1 MSTTADVRGEMMVN
15 CDAAE
20 RMKNLPFSG
29 IRKMM
34 EKATKMEQAGER
46 VIHLEI
52 GRPDFDTPERIKR
65 AAAESL
71 AQGHVF
77 YTSNYGTPEL
87 RSAIADRMR
96 EKNRV
101 AYDPS
106 EVLVTVGVG
115 EGTFAGM
122 AAFLNPGDEVLVPNP
137 VWLNYIHVPEFLGA
151 VPSTYSLKEE
161 NDYQVDLDELESRIT
176 SRTKMLVIVDPSNPT
191 GGVFSRETLERLAET
206 AEKHNLLVLSDEI
219 YEQLVYDGAEHVS
232 MASLPGMKERTITLG
247 GMSKAYSMTGWRLG
261 YMCAPRKVIQACVRV
276 HQYTI
281 TCAPSFV
288 QDASVIALRE
298 CDADVES
305 MRREYRRRKDY
316 VVKALNAIEG
326 ISCNNP
332 KGAFYIF
339 VNVKS
344 LGRSSAE
351 VAEYMLDHAKV
362 ALVPGSAFGSEGE
375 GYLRL
380 SYAAA
385 YDELVEA
392 CARIGEAVTRLR
404 EARGTTPRLS

>member
-1 MSTTADVRGEMMVN
+1 MSTTADGREETTVN
-15 CDAAE
+15 YAAAE
-20 RMKNLPFSG
+20 RMNSLPFSG

-34 EKATKMEQAGER
+34 EKATKMQQAGER

-65 AAAESL
+65 AADESL

-87 RSAIADRMR
+87 RSTIADKML
-96 EKNRV
+96 EKNQVR
-101 AYDPS
+101 YDPS

-137 VWLNYIHVPEFLGA
+137 VWLNYIHVPESLGA

-161 NDYQVDLDELESRIT
+161 NDYQVDFAELESKIT

-206 AEKHNLLVLSDEI
+206 ARKHDLLVLSDEI
-219 YEQLVYDGAEHVS
+219 YERLVYDGVEHVS
-232 MASLPGMKERTITLG
+232 IASLPGMKERTITLG

-261 YMCAPRKVIQACVRV
+261 YLCAPREIVQACVRI
-276 HQYTI
+276 HQYTV

-288 QDASVIALRE
+288 QDASVVALRE
-298 CDADVES
+298 CDEDVET
-305 MRREYRRRKDY
+305 MRREYQRRKDY
-316 VVKALNAIEG
+316 VVKALNAIDG
-326 ISCNNP
+326 LSCNNP
-332 KGAFYIF
+332 KGAFYVF

-351 VAEYMLDHAKV
+351 VAEYMLDHAKM

-385 YDELVEA
+385 YEELVEA
-392 CARIGEAVTRLR
+392 CERIEKAVQELR
-404 EARGTTPRLS
+404 

>member
-1 MSTTADVRGEMMVN
+1 MSTTADGREETTVN
-15 CDAAE
+15 YAAAE
-20 RMKNLPFSG
+20 RMNSLPFSG

-34 EKATKMEQAGER
+34 EKATKMQQAGER

-65 AAAESL
+65 AADESL

-87 RSAIADRMR
+87 RTAIADKMR

-101 AYDPS
+101 GYDPS

-137 VWLNYIHVPEFLGA
+137 VWLNYIHVPESLGA

-161 NDYQVDLDELESRIT
+161 NDYQVDFADLESKIT
-176 SRTKMLVIVDPSNPT
+176 SRTKMLVLVDPSNPT
-191 GGVFSRETLERLAET
+191 GGVFSRETLDRLADT
-206 AEKHNLLVLSDEI
+206 ARKHDLLVLSDEI
-219 YEQLVYDGAEHVS
+219 YARLVYDGVEHVS
-232 MASLPGMKERTITLG
+232 IASLPGMKERTITLG

-261 YMCAPRKVIQACVRV
+261 YLCAPCEIVQACVRI
-276 HQYTI
+276 HQYTV

-288 QDASVIALRE
+288 QDASVVALRE
-298 CDADVES
+298 CDEDVEA
-305 MRREYRRRKDY
+305 MRREYQRRKDY
-316 VVKALNAIEG
+316 VVKAINAIDG
-326 ISCNNP
+326 LSCNNP
-332 KGAFYIF
+332 KGAFYVF

-385 YDELVEA
+385 YEELVEA
-392 CARIGEAVTRLR
+392 CERIEKAVQELR
-404 EARGTTPRLS
+404 

>member
-1 MSTTADVRGEMMVN
+1 MSTTADGREETTVN
-15 CDAAE
+15 YAAAE
-20 RMKNLPFSG
+20 RMNSLPFSG

-34 EKATKMEQAGER
+34 EKATKMQQAGER

-65 AAAESL
+65 AADESL

-87 RSAIADRMR
+87 RTAIADKMR

-101 AYDPS
+101 GYDPS

-137 VWLNYIHVPEFLGA
+137 VWLNYIHVPESLGA

-161 NDYQVDLDELESRIT
+161 NDYQVDFAELESKIT
-176 SRTKMLVIVDPSNPT
+176 SRTKMLVLVDPSNPT
-191 GGVFSRETLERLAET
+191 GGVFSRETLDRLAET
-206 AEKHNLLVLSDEI
+206 ARKHDLLVLSDEI
-219 YEQLVYDGAEHVS
+219 YERLVYDGVEHVS
-232 MASLPGMKERTITLG
+232 IASLPGMKERTITLG

-261 YMCAPRKVIQACVRV
+261 YLCAPCEIVQACVRI
-276 HQYTI
+276 HQYTV

-288 QDASVIALRE
+288 QDASVVALRE
-298 CDADVES
+298 CDEDVEA
-305 MRREYRRRKDY
+305 MRREYQRRKDY
-316 VVKALNAIEG
+316 VVKAINAIDG
-326 ISCNNP
+326 LSCNNP
-332 KGAFYIF
+332 KGAFYVF

-385 YDELVEA
+385 YEELVEA
-392 CARIGEAVTRLR
+392 CERIEKAVKELR
-404 EARGTTPRLS
+404 

>member
-1 MSTTADVRGEMMVN
+1 MSTTADGREETTVN
-15 CDAAE
+15 YAAAE
-20 RMKNLPFSG
+20 RMNSLPFSG

-34 EKATKMEQAGER
+34 EKATKMQQAGER

-65 AAAESL
+65 AADESL

-87 RSAIADRMR
+87 RTAIADKMR

-101 AYDPS
+101 GYDPS

-137 VWLNYIHVPEFLGA
+137 VWLNYIHVPESLGA

-161 NDYQVDLDELESRIT
+161 NDYQVDFAELESRIT

-191 GGVFSRETLERLAET
+191 GGVFSRETLERLAEM
-206 AEKHNLLVLSDEI
+206 ARKHDLLVLSDEI
-219 YEQLVYDGAEHVS
+219 YERLVYDGVEHVS
-232 MASLPGMKERTITLG
+232 IASLPGMKERTITLG

-261 YMCAPRKVIQACVRV
+261 YLCAPREIVQACVRI
-276 HQYTI
+276 HQYTV

-288 QDASVIALRE
+288 QDASVVALRE
-298 CDADVES
+298 CDEDVEA
-305 MRREYRRRKDY
+305 MRREYQRRKDY
-316 VVKALNAIEG
+316 VVKAINAIDG
-326 ISCNNP
+326 LSCNNP
-332 KGAFYIF
+332 KGAFYVF

-385 YDELVEA
+385 YEELVEA
-392 CARIGEAVTRLR
+392 CDRIEKAVQELR
-404 EARGTTPRLS
+404 

>member
-1 MSTTADVRGEMMVN
+1 MSTTADGREETTVN
-15 CDAAE
+15 YAAAE
-20 RMKNLPFSG
+20 RMNSLPFSG

-34 EKATKMEQAGER
+34 EKATKMQQAGER

-65 AAAESL
+65 AADESL

-87 RSAIADRMR
+87 RSTIADKML
-96 EKNRV
+96 EKNQVR
-101 AYDPS
+101 YDPS

-137 VWLNYIHVPEFLGA
+137 VWLNYIHVPESLGA

-161 NDYQVDLDELESRIT
+161 NDYQVDFAELESKIT

-206 AEKHNLLVLSDEI
+206 ARKHDLLVLSDEI
-219 YEQLVYDGAEHVS
+219 YERLVYDGVEHVS
-232 MASLPGMKERTITLG
+232 IASLPGMKERTITLG

-261 YMCAPRKVIQACVRV
+261 YLCAPREIVQACVRI
-276 HQYTI
+276 HQYTV

-288 QDASVIALRE
+288 QDASVVALRE
-298 CDADVES
+298 CDEDVET
-305 MRREYRRRKDY
+305 MRREYQRRKDY
-316 VVKALNAIEG
+316 VVKALNAIDG
-326 ISCNNP
+326 LSCNNP
-332 KGAFYIF
+332 KGAFYVF

-344 LGRSSAE
+344 LGRSSVE

-385 YDELVEA
+385 YEEVVEA
-392 CARIGEAVTRLR
+392 CERIEKAVQELR
-404 EARGTTPRLS
+404 

>member
-1 MSTTADVRGEMMVN
+1 MSTTADGREETTVN
-15 CDAAE
+15 YVAAE
-20 RMKNLPFSG
+20 RMNSLPFSG

-34 EKATKMEQAGER
+34 EKATKMQQAGER

-65 AAAESL
+65 AADESL

-87 RSAIADRMR
+87 RSTIADKML
-96 EKNRV
+96 EKNQVR
-101 AYDPS
+101 YDPS

-137 VWLNYIHVPEFLGA
+137 VWLNYIHVPESLGA

-161 NDYQVDLDELESRIT
+161 NDYQVDFAELESKIT
-176 SRTKMLVIVDPSNPT
+176 SRTKMLVLVDPSNPT
-191 GGVFSRETLERLAET
+191 GGVFSRETLDRLAET
-206 AEKHNLLVLSDEI
+206 ARKHDLLVLSDEI
-219 YEQLVYDGAEHVS
+219 YERLVYDGVEHVS
-232 MASLPGMKERTITLG
+232 IASLPGMKERTITLG

-261 YMCAPRKVIQACVRV
+261 YLCAPREIVQACVRV
-276 HQYTI
+276 HQYTV

-288 QDASVIALRE
+288 QDASVVALRE
-298 CDADVES
+298 CDEDVEA
-305 MRREYRRRKDY
+305 MRREYQRRKDY
-316 VVKALNAIEG
+316 VVKAINAIDG
-326 ISCNNP
+326 LSCNNP
-332 KGAFYIF
+332 KGAFYVF

-344 LGRSSAE
+344 LGRSSVE

-385 YDELVEA
+385 YEEVVEA
-392 CARIGEAVTRLR
+392 CERIEKAVQELR
-404 EARGTTPRLS
+404 

>member
-1 MSTTADVRGEMMVN
+1 MSTTADGREETTVN
-15 CDAAE
+15 YAAAE
-20 RMKNLPFSG
+20 RMNSLPFSG

-34 EKATKMEQAGER
+34 EKATKMQQAGER

-65 AAAESL
+65 AADESL

-87 RSAIADRMR
+87 RTAIADKMR

-101 AYDPS
+101 GYDPS

-137 VWLNYIHVPEFLGA
+137 VWLNYIHVPESLGA

-161 NDYQVDLDELESRIT
+161 NDYQVDFAELESKIT
-176 SRTKMLVIVDPSNPT
+176 SRTKMLVLVDPSNPT
-191 GGVFSRETLERLAET
+191 GGVFSRETLDRLADT
-206 AEKHNLLVLSDEI
+206 ARKHDLLVLSDEI
-219 YEQLVYDGAEHVS
+219 YERLVYDGVEHVS
-232 MASLPGMKERTITLG
+232 IASLPGMKERTITLG

-261 YMCAPRKVIQACVRV
+261 YLCAPREIVQACVRI
-276 HQYTI
+276 HQYTV

-288 QDASVIALRE
+288 QDASVVALRE
-298 CDADVES
+298 CDEDVEA
-305 MRREYRRRKDY
+305 MRREYQRRKDY
-316 VVKALNAIEG
+316 VVKAINAIDG
-326 ISCNNP
+326 LSCNNP
-332 KGAFYIF
+332 KGAFYVF

-385 YDELVEA
+385 YEELVEA
-392 CARIGEAVTRLR
+392 CERIEKAVQELR
-404 EARGTTPRLS
+404 

>member
-1 MSTTADVRGEMMVN
+1 MSTTADGREETTVN
-15 CDAAE
+15 YVAAE
-20 RMKNLPFSG
+20 RMNSLPFSG

-34 EKATKMEQAGER
+34 EKATKMQQAGER

-87 RSAIADRMR
+87 RTAIADKMR

-101 AYDPS
+101 GYDPS

-137 VWLNYIHVPEFLGA
+137 VWLNYIHVPESLGA

-161 NDYQVDLDELESRIT
+161 NDYQVDFAELESKIT
-176 SRTKMLVIVDPSNPT
+176 SRTKMLVLVDPSNPT
-191 GGVFSRETLERLAET
+191 GGVFSRETLDRLAET
-206 AEKHNLLVLSDEI
+206 ARKHDLLVLSDEI
-219 YEQLVYDGAEHVS
+219 YERLVYDGVEHVS
-232 MASLPGMKERTITLG
+232 IASLPGMKERTITLG

-261 YMCAPRKVIQACVRV
+261 YLCAPREIVQACVRV
-276 HQYTI
+276 HQYTV

-288 QDASVIALRE
+288 QDASVVALRE
-298 CDADVES
+298 CDEDVEA
-305 MRREYRRRKDY
+305 MRREYQRRKDY
-316 VVKALNAIEG
+316 VVKAINAIDG
-326 ISCNNP
+326 LSCNNP
-332 KGAFYIF
+332 KGAFYVF

-385 YDELVEA
+385 YEELVEA
-392 CARIGEAVTRLR
+392 CERIEKAVKELR
-404 EARGTTPRLS
+404 

>member
-1 MSTTADVRGEMMVN
+1 MSTTADGKEETTVN
-15 CDAAE
+15 YAAAE
-20 RMKNLPFSG
+20 RMNSLPFSG

-34 EKATKMEQAGER
+34 EKATKMQQAGER

-65 AAAESL
+65 AATESL

-87 RSAIADRMR
+87 RSTIADKML
-96 EKNRV
+96 EKNQVR
-101 AYDPS
+101 YDPS

-137 VWLNYIHVPEFLGA
+137 VWLNYIHVPESLGA

-161 NDYQVDLDELESRIT
+161 NDYQVDFAELESKIT

-206 AEKHNLLVLSDEI
+206 ARKRDLLVLSDEI
-219 YEQLVYDGAEHVS
+219 YERLVYDGVEHVS
-232 MASLPGMKERTITLG
+232 IASLPGMKERTITLG

-261 YMCAPRKVIQACVRV
+261 YLCAPREIVQACVRI
-276 HQYTI
+276 HQYTV

-288 QDASVIALRE
+288 QDASVVALRE
-298 CDADVES
+298 CDEDVET
-305 MRREYRRRKDY
+305 MRREYQRRKDY
-316 VVKALNAIEG
+316 VVKALNAIDSL
-326 ISCNNP
+326 SCNNP
-332 KGAFYIF
+332 KGAFYVF

-385 YDELVEA
+385 YEELVEA
-392 CARIGEAVTRLR
+392 CERIEKAVQELR
-404 EARGTTPRLS
+404 

>member
-1 MSTTADVRGEMMVN
+1 MSTIADGKEETAVN
-15 CDAAE
+15 YVTAE
-20 RMKNLPFSG
+20 RMNFLPFSG
-29 IRKMM
+29 IRRMM
-34 EKATKMEQAGER
+34 EKATKMQQAGER

-65 AAAESL
+65 AATESL

-87 RSAIADRMR
+87 RSTIADKML
-96 EKNRV
+96 EKNQVR
-101 AYDPS
+101 YDPS

-137 VWLNYIHVPEFLGA
+137 VWLNYIHVPESLGA

-161 NDYQVDLDELESRIT
+161 NDYQVDFAELESKIT

-206 AEKHNLLVLSDEI
+206 ARKHDLLVLSDEI
-219 YEQLVYDGAEHVS
+219 YERLVYDGVEHVS
-232 MASLPGMKERTITLG
+232 IASLPGMKERTITLG

-261 YMCAPRKVIQACVRV
+261 YLCAPREIVQACVRI
-276 HQYTI
+276 HQYTV

-288 QDASVIALRE
+288 QDASVVALRE
-298 CDADVES
+298 CDEDVET
-305 MRREYRRRKDY
+305 MRREYQRRKDY
-316 VVKALNAIEG
+316 VVKALNAIDSL
-326 ISCNNP
+326 SCNNP
-332 KGAFYIF
+332 KGAFYVF

-344 LGRSSAE
+344 LGRSSVE

-385 YDELVEA
+385 YEELVEA
-392 CARIGEAVTRLR
+392 CERIKKAVQELR
-404 EARGTTPRLS
+404 

>member
-1 MSTTADVRGEMMVN
+1 MSTTADGREETTVN
-15 CDAAE
+15 YAAAE
-20 RMKNLPFSG
+20 RMNSLPFSG

-34 EKATKMEQAGER
+34 EKATKMQQAGER

-65 AAAESL
+65 AADESL

-87 RSAIADRMR
+87 RTAIADKMR

-101 AYDPS
+101 GYDPS

-137 VWLNYIHVPEFLGA
+137 VWLNYIHVPESLGA

-161 NDYQVDLDELESRIT
+161 NDYQVDFAELESKIT
-176 SRTKMLVIVDPSNPT
+176 SRTKMLVLVDPSNPT
-191 GGVFSRETLERLAET
+191 GGVFSRETLDRLADT
-206 AEKHNLLVLSDEI
+206 ARKHDLLVLSDEI
-219 YEQLVYDGAEHVS
+219 YERLVYDGVEHVS
-232 MASLPGMKERTITLG
+232 IASLPGMKERTITLG

-261 YMCAPRKVIQACVRV
+261 YLCAPREIVQACVRV
-276 HQYTI
+276 HQYTV

-288 QDASVIALRE
+288 QDASVVALRE
-298 CDADVES
+298 CDEDVEA
-305 MRREYRRRKDY
+305 MRREYQRRKDY
-316 VVKALNAIEG
+316 VVKAINAIDG
-326 ISCNNP
+326 LSCNNP
-332 KGAFYIF
+332 KGAFYVF

-385 YDELVEA
+385 YEELVEA
-392 CARIGEAVTRLR
+392 CERIEKAVKELR
-404 EARGTTPRLS
+404 

>member
-1 MSTTADVRGEMMVN
+1 MSTIADGREETTVN
-15 CDAAE
+15 YVTAE
-20 RMKNLPFSG
+20 RMNFLPFSG
-29 IRKMM
+29 IRRMM
-34 EKATKMEQAGER
+34 EKATKMQQAGER

-65 AAAESL
+65 AATESL

-87 RSAIADRMR
+87 RSTIADKML
-96 EKNRV
+96 EKNQVR
-101 AYDPS
+101 YDPS

-137 VWLNYIHVPEFLGA
+137 VWLNYIHVPESLGA

-161 NDYQVDLDELESRIT
+161 NDYQVDFAELESRIT

-191 GGVFSRETLERLAET
+191 GGVFSRETLERLAEM
-206 AEKHNLLVLSDEI
+206 ARKHDLLVLSDEI
-219 YEQLVYDGAEHVS
+219 YERLVYDGVEHVS
-232 MASLPGMKERTITLG
+232 IASLPGMKERTITLG

-261 YMCAPRKVIQACVRV
+261 YLCAPREIVQACVRI
-276 HQYTI
+276 HQYTV

-288 QDASVIALRE
+288 QDASVVALRE
-298 CDADVES
+298 CDEDVET
-305 MRREYRRRKDY
+305 MRREYQRRKDY
-316 VVKALNAIEG
+316 VVKALNAIDG
-326 ISCNNP
+326 LSCNNP
-332 KGAFYIF
+332 KGAFYVF

-385 YDELVEA
+385 YEELVEA
-392 CARIGEAVTRLR
+392 CERIEKAVQELR
-404 EARGTTPRLS
+404 

>member
-1 MSTTADVRGEMMVN
+1 MSTTADGREETTVN
-15 CDAAE
+15 YAAAE
-20 RMKNLPFSG
+20 RMNSLPFSG

-34 EKATKMEQAGER
+34 EKATKMQQAGER

-65 AAAESL
+65 AADESL

-87 RSAIADRMR
+87 RSTIADKML
-96 EKNRV
+96 EKNQVR
-101 AYDPS
+101 YDPS

-137 VWLNYIHVPEFLGA
+137 VWLNYIHVPESLGA

-161 NDYQVDLDELESRIT
+161 NDYQVDFAELESKIT
-176 SRTKMLVIVDPSNPT
+176 SRTKMLVLVDPSNPT

-206 AEKHNLLVLSDEI
+206 ARKHDLLVLSDEI
-219 YEQLVYDGAEHVS
+219 YERLVYDGVEHVS
-232 MASLPGMKERTITLG
+232 IASLPGMKERTITLG

-261 YMCAPRKVIQACVRV
+261 YLCAPREIVQACVRI
-276 HQYTI
+276 HQYTV

-288 QDASVIALRE
+288 QDASVVALRE
-298 CDADVES
+298 CDEDVEA
-305 MRREYRRRKDY
+305 MRREYQRRKDY
-316 VVKALNAIEG
+316 VVKAINAIDG
-326 ISCNNP
+326 LSCNNP
-332 KGAFYIF
+332 KGAFYVF

-385 YDELVEA
+385 YEEVVEA
-392 CARIGEAVTRLR
+392 CERIEKAVKELR
-404 EARGTTPRLS
+404 

>member
-1 MSTTADVRGEMMVN
+1 MSTTADGREETTVN
-15 CDAAE
+15 YAAAE
-20 RMKNLPFSG
+20 RMNSLPFSG

-34 EKATKMEQAGER
+34 EKATKMQQAGER

-65 AAAESL
+65 AADESL

-87 RSAIADRMR
+87 RSTIADKML
-96 EKNRV
+96 EKNQVR
-101 AYDPS
+101 YDPS

-137 VWLNYIHVPEFLGA
+137 VWLNYIHVPESLGA

-161 NDYQVDLDELESRIT
+161 NDYQVDFAELESKIT

-191 GGVFSRETLERLAET
+191 GGVFSRETLERLAEM
-206 AEKHNLLVLSDEI
+206 ARKHDLLVLSDEI
-219 YEQLVYDGAEHVS
+219 YERLVYDGVEHVS
-232 MASLPGMKERTITLG
+232 IASLPGMKERTITLG

-261 YMCAPRKVIQACVRV
+261 YLCAPREIVQACVRI
-276 HQYTI
+276 HQYTV

-288 QDASVIALRE
+288 QDASVVALRE
-298 CDADVES
+298 CDEDVET
-305 MRREYRRRKDY
+305 MRREYQRRKDY
-316 VVKALNAIEG
+316 VVKALNAIDG
-326 ISCNNP
+326 LSCNNP
-332 KGAFYIF
+332 KGAFYVF

-385 YDELVEA
+385 YEELVEA
-392 CARIGEAVTRLR
+392 CERIEKAVKELR
-404 EARGTTPRLS
+404 

>member
-1 MSTTADVRGEMMVN
+1 MSTTADGREETTVN
-15 CDAAE
+15 YAAAE
-20 RMKNLPFSG
+20 RMNSLPFSG

-34 EKATKMEQAGER
+34 EKATKMQQAGER

-65 AAAESL
+65 AADESL

-87 RSAIADRMR
+87 RSTIADKML
-96 EKNRV
+96 EKNQVR
-101 AYDPS
+101 YDPS

-137 VWLNYIHVPEFLGA
+137 VWLNYIHVPESLGA

-161 NDYQVDLDELESRIT
+161 NDYQVDFAELESKIT

-206 AEKHNLLVLSDEI
+206 ARKHDLLVLSDEI
-219 YEQLVYDGAEHVS
+219 YERLVYDGVEHVS
-232 MASLPGMKERTITLG
+232 IASLPGMKERTITLG

-261 YMCAPRKVIQACVRV
+261 YLCAPCEIVQACVRI
-276 HQYTI
+276 HQYTV

-288 QDASVIALRE
+288 QDASVVALRE
-298 CDADVES
+298 CDEDVEA
-305 MRREYRRRKDY
+305 MRREYQRRKDY
-316 VVKALNAIEG
+316 VVKAINAIDG
-326 ISCNNP
+326 LSCNNP
-332 KGAFYIF
+332 KGAFYVF

-385 YDELVEA
+385 YEELVEA
-392 CARIGEAVTRLR
+392 CERIEKAVQELR
-404 EARGTTPRLS
+404 